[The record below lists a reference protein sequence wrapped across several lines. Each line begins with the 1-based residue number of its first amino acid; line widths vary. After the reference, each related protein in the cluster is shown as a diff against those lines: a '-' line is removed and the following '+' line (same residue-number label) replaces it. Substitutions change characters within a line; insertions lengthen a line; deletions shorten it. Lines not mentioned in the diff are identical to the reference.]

1 MDLYNNGH
9 CWQLFNVYLER
20 IKEIFIKNFYKNQEF
35 EIKYNKMV
43 YVFKREKSKQC
54 TLNFFYHSSDWIDET
69 LLEYPPIVIFMNA
82 REEQK

>member
-20 IKEIFIKNFYKNQEF
+20 IKEIFIKNFNKNQEF
-35 EIKYNKMV
+35 EIKYNKTV

-54 TLNFFYHSSDWIDET
+54 TLNFFHHSSDSIDET